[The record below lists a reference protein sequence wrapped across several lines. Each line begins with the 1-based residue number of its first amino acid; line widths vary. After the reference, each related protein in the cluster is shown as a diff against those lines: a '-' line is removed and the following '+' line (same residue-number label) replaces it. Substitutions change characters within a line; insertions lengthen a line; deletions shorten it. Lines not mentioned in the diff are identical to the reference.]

1 MNIRDIF
8 VLLIIIVIIFWI
20 IYYLG
25 YQSKTYGNGN
35 ILKLV
40 IYNPTNCTVFSS
52 FQQEIYI

>member
-1 MNIRDIF
+1 MNMRNIL
-8 VLLIIIVIIFWI
+8 VLLLIIVIIFWI
-20 IYYLG
+20 IYHLG
-25 YQSKTYGNGN
+25 YLSKTYGNEN